1 MLSKFNSLI
10 IQLYDGDCQQRDDE
24 IRFVCLIGSL

>member
-24 IRFVCLIGSL
+24 IRFVSDQHA